1 MAKYQT
7 DAKNDNKR
15 DYAYNRIKEMIISN
29 ELPGGTFLIE
39 RQLCDKLGLS
49 RTPVRSA
56 LQELINDKLA
66 VGFPGKGIMVA
77 EITVKDVSEVDQ
89 LREVLD
95 VLALK
100 LFLHKLDNK
109 PVIDKM
115 RSHVLSMKE
124 MLESNNFEDMT
135 MHDMAFHSC
144 YLNNTGNSR
153 LQEILRSLWN
163 QMQRIVFSVKSMER
177 YQETYR
183 EHQQIMDA
191 IDENDFEKAQEMLRA
206 HMIASKVYHI
216 ERLS

>member
-1 MAKYQT
+1 M
-7 DAKNDNKR
+7 
-15 DYAYNRIKEMIISN
+15 
-29 ELPGGTFLIE
+29 
-39 RQLCDKLGLS
+39 
-49 RTPVRSA
+49 
-56 LQELINDKLA
+56 
-66 VGFPGKGIMVA
+66 
-77 EITVKDVSEVDQ
+77 
-89 LREVLD
+89 
-95 VLALK
+95 LALK

>member
-1 MAKYQT
+1 MAKNQM
-7 DAKNDNKR
+7 DIKNDNKR
-15 DYAYNRIKEMIISN
+15 EYAYAQIKEMIVSN
-29 ELPGGTFLIE
+29 ELAGGTFLIE
-39 RQLCDKLGLS
+39 RQLCEKLGLS

-77 EITVKDVSEVDQ
+77 EISVKDVIEVYQ

-100 LFLHKLDNK
+100 LFLNKPDNK
-109 PVIDKM
+109 PVIDEM

-135 MHDMAFHSC
+135 LHDMSFHSC

-153 LQEILRSLWN
+153 LQEILSSLWN
-163 QMQRIVFSVKSMER
+163 QMQRIVFSVKSLER
-177 YQETYR
+177 YQETYL
-183 EHQQIMDA
+183 EHKQIMEA
-191 IDENDFEKAQEMLRA
+191 IDAGDYDKALEMLRA

>member
-1 MAKYQT
+1 
-7 DAKNDNKR
+7 
-15 DYAYNRIKEMIISN
+15 
-29 ELPGGTFLIE
+29 
-39 RQLCDKLGLS
+39 
-49 RTPVRSA
+49 
-56 LQELINDKLA
+56 
-66 VGFPGKGIMVA
+66 
-77 EITVKDVSEVDQ
+77 
-89 LREVLD
+89 
-95 VLALK
+95 
-100 LFLHKLDNK
+100 
-109 PVIDKM
+109 M

-191 IDENDFEKAQEMLRA
+191 IDENDIEKAQEMLRA